1 LKENKFSLFIDKFTI
16 TALDEYNFGLYE
28 TRDKKEFQGE
38 LKEGETRKLHGYY
51 SSLSGALHKIVN
63 LALLSK
69 DEHYTVSSLKDDL
82 DALYESVNDRFN
94 NVKSKQFKQGTQL

>member
-1 LKENKFSLFIDKFTI
+1 LKENKFSLFIERFSI

-38 LKEGETRKLHGYY
+38 RRDGETRKLHGYY
-51 SSLSGALHKIVN
+51 STLSGAINKIVN

-69 DEHYTVSSLKDDL
+69 DEQYTVLSLKNDL
-82 DALYESVNDRFN
+82 DALYQSVNDRFH
-94 NVKSKQFKQGTQL
+94 NVKSKQFQQGTQL